1 MKIASAETIR
11 VSLPPRRAHR
21 VTFDTEGNL
30 GHYVILKVLTDE
42 GVFGLGEATVLPMW
56 GGDHMRYF
64 GESPG
69 TTVHIV
75 NDYLLPAIKGRDP
88 FDIEAIHAVM
98 DRTVKGF
105 PYAKAAVDMALYDI
119 MGKALGVPAYQL
131 LGGLSRREVPMAHS
145 LGIMEVGAAVEE
157 AAAAVKEG
165 IRTIKVKVGIDR
177 ERDVATVRE
186 LRGALGEEIEITVDA
201 NQGYPSPKVAIQTIE
216 RMCEYGISMAEQPVE
231 GMDGMA
237 EVREAVPCLVM
248 ADESAWTPW
257 DILEIR
263 DRGAADVFSLYTT
276 KPGGLFK
283 AKESSGRRR
292 GRGHGLQRQRLGRDR
307 GGKRGQPAPRRLD
320 RHRHPGERLPGDD
333 HRGKGA
339 DQGGGGLLPGR
350 HHRRALQVRERKP
363 HRPGRAGPGDRDRRG
378 APRQIPDGLEPASA
392 GANLI

>member
-1 MKIASAETIR
+1 MRITGAETIR
-11 VSLPPRRAHR
+11 VSLPARRVHR
-21 VTFDTEGNL
+21 MSFDMEGKM
-30 GHYVILKVLTDE
+30 GRYVIVKVTTDE
-42 GVFGLGEATVLPMW
+42 GIHGYGEATVLPMW

-283 AKESSGRRR
+283 AKKVAAVAEAAGMACNVNGSAETGVGNAANLHLVASTGIVTLANVFPVTTIE
-292 GRGHGLQRQRLGRDR
+292 GKEQTKVAGAFYLDDIIAEPFKYENGNLIVPDGPGLGIEIDE
-307 GGKRGQPAPRRLD
+307 
-320 RHRHPGERLPGDD
+320 ERLAKYRTD
-333 HRGKGA
+333 
-339 DQGGGGLLPGR
+339 
-350 HHRRALQVRERKP
+350 
-363 HRPGRAGPGDRDRRG
+363 
-378 APRQIPDGLEPASA
+378 
-392 GANLI
+392 

>member
-1 MKIASAETIR
+1 MRIAEAETIR
-11 VSLPPRRAHR
+11 VSLPARRVHR
-21 VTFDTEGNL
+21 MSFDMEGKM
-30 GHYVILKVLTDE
+30 GRYVIVKVTTDE
-42 GVFGLGEATVLPMW
+42 GIHGYGESTVLPTW

-75 NDYLLPAIKGRDP
+75 NDYLLPAIKGLDP

-98 DRTVKGF
+98 DRTVKGY

-119 MGKALGVPAYQL
+119 MGKALGVPAYRL

-157 AAAAVKEG
+157 AIAAAKEG
-165 IRTIKVKVGIDR
+165 IRTIKVNVGMDPA
-177 ERDVATVRE
+177 RDVETVGA
-186 LRGALGEEIEITVDA
+186 LRDALGEEIDITVDA
-201 NQGYPSPKVAIQTIE
+201 NQGYPSPKIAIQTIE
-216 RMCEYGISMAEQPVE
+216 RMCDYGISVAEQPVE

-283 AKESSGRRR
+283 AKKVAAVAEAAGMACNVNGSAETGVGNAANLHLVASTGIVTLANVFPVTTIE
-292 GRGHGLQRQRLGRDR
+292 GKEQTKVAGAFYTDDIIAEPFKYENGNLIVPDGPGLGIEIDE
-307 GGKRGQPAPRRLD
+307 
-320 RHRHPGERLPGDD
+320 ERLAKYRTD
-333 HRGKGA
+333 
-339 DQGGGGLLPGR
+339 
-350 HHRRALQVRERKP
+350 
-363 HRPGRAGPGDRDRRG
+363 
-378 APRQIPDGLEPASA
+378 
-392 GANLI
+392 